1 MRRLEAACATSPM
14 ARFARF
20 LAGAWHF
27 PGVLRTFVVVAWLA
41 TAEIAVAQTHPLES
55 ADTSSPRATLQSF
68 LAGMQ
73 DIYVIVGEQGRL
85 TPTAQHESA
94 ANRVLRCLDLSELP
108 PAVRRSLA
116 KEAAVC
122 LKEVFDRIEL
132 PPDSEWPGPAEVVEQ
147 NLTKWTIP
155 HTEIAITRI
164 KDGPDEGEFLFSAA
178 TVERATNFYE
188 IVKDLDY
195 IERDTTTPGYYERF
209 ISEPGWM
216 IPRDI
221 LPSWTRNRWFGQAI
235 WQWFGLFLSLL
246 LASVLMI
253 SIYLIGRWRA
263 RSVRSNVGRYWVTL
277 LFPIVAML
285 VPLATRYFVVEQLQI
300 YGYLVVTVSLTL
312 HVIFLVALM
321 VLVVSV
327 GSRMAELII
336 ATPLVQPAGLDAQLV
351 RLSCRVLSLVGAMIL
366 LLEGGQQL
374 GVSLTTLLTGAG
386 VGGLA
391 LALAAQDS
399 LKNILGST
407 MIMLDKPFKVGERII
422 AKGYEGI
429 VEDIGLRSTKLRSL
443 TGHQVSIPNEEM
455 ARADIENVGRRP
467 YIRRSAT
474 IELPSDT
481 PSAKISRALEILR
494 TILKNHEGMNEDL
507 PPRVFLRDINKSSIG
522 IFMTYWYHP
531 PEYWEF
537 LAFSERVTL
546 QMTEQFEIAGIPFAS
561 PALDVHFPKRFG
573 NNIEC

>member
-1 MRRLEAACATSPM
+1 VRTIGLTSHMPKMFNVYASIHRLWLPIL
-14 ARFARF
+14 F
-20 LAGAWHF
+20 
-27 PGVLRTFVVVAWLA
+27 GVLLVPG
-41 TAEIAVAQTHPLES
+41 AVAADARYPLES
-55 ADTSSPRATLQSF
+55 ADTSSPRATFTSF

-73 DIYVIVGEQGRL
+73 EIYLVVEKEGRL
-85 TPTAQHESA
+85 SSSPEHQAIR
-94 ANRVLRCLDLSELP
+94 NRVLRCLDLSELS
-108 PAVRRSLA
+108 PAVRMSLA

-122 LKEVFDRIEL
+122 LKEVLDRIEL
-132 PPDSEWPGPAEVVEQ
+132 PPESAWPESDEIAEQ
-147 NLTKWTIP
+147 DLTKWTIP
-155 HTEIAITRI
+155 HTEISIIKI

-178 TVERATNFYE
+178 TVERANDFYE
-188 IVKDLDY
+188 IVKGLDY
-195 IERDTTTPGYYERF
+195 IERETTTPGYYERF
-209 ISEPGWM
+209 VSEPGWM
-216 IPRDI
+216 IPHAW
-221 LPSWTRNRWFGQAI
+221 LPSWIRTRWYGQAI
-235 WQWFGLFLSLL
+235 WQWVGLVLSLL

-263 RSVRSNVGRYWVTL
+263 TTVRSNVGRYWVTL
-277 LFPIVAML
+277 VFPIAAML

-300 YGYLVVTVSLTL
+300 YGYLVVTVSFTL
-312 HVIFLVALM
+312 HVIFLIALM

-327 GSRMAELII
+327 GSRLAELII
-336 ATPLVQPAGLDAQLV
+336 ATPWVQPVGLDAQLV
-351 RLSCRVLSLVGAMIL
+351 RLTCRVLSIIGAMIV

-399 LKNILGST
+399 LKNILGSM

-481 PSAKISRALEILR
+481 RSATIRRALEILR
-494 TILKNHEGMNEDL
+494 EILKNHEGMNEDL
-507 PPRVFLRDINKSSIG
+507 PPRVFLRDVNESSIG

-537 LAFSERVTL
+537 LAFSEHVTL
-546 QMTEQFEIAGIPFAS
+546 QMTEQFETEGIPFAS
-561 PALDVHFPKRFG
+561 PALNVRLQSAEKTAP
-573 NNIEC
+573 